1 MRQSLWV
8 VNSSL
13 LFLFLI
19 AQVAFFLLHTPIP
32 RRTSLEPDTIPVEA
46 KKLGLTVSIKNI
58 YEQNDLFGTYIPVAP
73 AEAKAVEPV
82 IPVIPEAPPMVPLKI
97 PLEPQKVF
105 IAPLAVT
112 LRGVMY
118 NYNTPDKSIAI
129 IQFQDSKEEVNYRV
143 GQLIADAQILKIYPN
158 RVIVV
163 RSNGQQETLYLS
175 ENEASKDMKF
185 EVIKDISSIVIPI
198 HQGVYHVPIEK
209 LTKNIKSLGRFIEI
223 LDLTTVYK
231 KGKSVGCSVKRAG
244 KDTLAEK
251 LGFKAEDIIEQVDGI
266 PVTDMS
272 SRVVVFDNMI
282 QKKIGDQFTVKVER
296 SGNPVELKYMLV
308 ADPHQGIGLQ
318 KTETDAKKSAK
329 EAVPTSE
336 QLFDIEQQKIKMLEQ
351 KVKLAPT
358 VQQIE
363 MEERKKIFD
372 ARRKQAHSFQGN
384 VKFSEN
390 MNNAG
395 PAQPKMQNVNFNQ
408 NVRTSGAKGIV

>member
-19 AQVAFFLLHTPIP
+19 AQVAFFLLRTPIP
-32 RRTSLEPDTIPVEA
+32 RRVSLEPDAMPVEA
-46 KKLGLTVSIKNI
+46 KRLGWTVSIKNI

-73 AEAKAVEPV
+73 VEAKTVEPV
-82 IPVIPEAPPMVPLKI
+82 VPAIPEAPSMVPLKI

-118 NYNTPDKSIAI
+118 NYDQPDKSIAI
-129 IQFQDSKEEVNYRV
+129 IQFQDSKEEVNYKV

-158 RVIVV
+158 RVIIV
-163 RSNGQQETLYLS
+163 RSNGQQETLYLL
-175 ENEASKDMKF
+175 ENEATKDMKL
-185 EVIKDISSIVIPI
+185 EVVKDVLSMVIPVHNGI
-198 HQGVYHVPIEK
+198 YHIPVERFVK
-209 LTKNIKSLGRFIEI
+209 SIKSLGRFIEI

-251 LGFKAEDIIEQVDGI
+251 LGLKAEDIIEEIDAI

-272 SRVVVFDNMI
+272 SRVTVFDAMI
-282 QKKIGDQFTVKVER
+282 QKKIGDQFTVQVDR
-296 SGNPVELKYMLV
+296 SGKTVVLKYML
-308 ADPHQGIGLQ
+308 AAELHQGIGLQ
-318 KTETDAKKSAK
+318 KPEAQPKTSSAK
-329 EAVPTSE
+329 AVGTTQE
-336 QLFDIEQQKIKMLEQ
+336 QSLNIEQQKIKMLEQ

-372 ARRKQAHSFQGN
+372 ARRKQTLSG
-384 VKFSEN
+384 N
-390 MNNAG
+390 MNM
-395 PAQPKMQNVNFNQ
+395 QPKMHTIDLNRNLAT
-408 NVRTSGAKGIV
+408 TSGAKGNV

>member
-32 RRTSLEPDTIPVEA
+32 RRTSLEPDAIPVEA

-58 YEQNDLFGTYIPVAP
+58 YEQNDLFGTYVPVAP
-73 AEAKAVEPV
+73 VEAKSAEPV
-82 IPVIPEAPPMVPLKI
+82 IPVMPEAPSMIPLKI

-118 NYNTPDKSIAI
+118 NYDMPDKSIAI
-129 IQFQDSKEEVNYRV
+129 IQFQDSKEEINYRV

-175 ENEASKDMKF
+175 ENEASKDMKI
-185 EVIKDISSIVIPI
+185 EVAKDISTIVIPI
-198 HQGVYHVPIEK
+198 HQGVYHVPVEK
-209 LTKNIKSLGRFIEI
+209 LVKNIKSLGRFIEI

-231 KGKSVGCSVKRAG
+231 KGKSVGCSVKRVG
-244 KDTLAEK
+244 TNTLADK

-272 SRVVVFDNMI
+272 NRVEVFDHMI

-296 SGNPVELKYMLV
+296 SGKSVELKYILV
-308 ADPHQGIGLQ
+308 ADSHQGIGLQ
-318 KTETDAKKSAK
+318 KPDTEPKQLAK
-329 EAVPTSE
+329 EPAPTV
-336 QLFDIEQQKIKMLEQ
+336 QQAFDIEQQKVKMLEQ

-372 ARRKQAHSFQGN
+372 ARRKQMH
-384 VKFSEN
+384 FSSDN
-390 MNNAG
+390 GIISRNINNFG
-395 PAQPKMQNVNFNQ
+395 SAQPKMQNINFN
-408 NVRTSGAKGIV
+408 NVATSGAKGTL